1 MTHQSMPIYM
11 PSTVQNIEEWLTLLR
26 QDSPALHSQQPDKDL
41 EKLTLGT
48 SFPKPLGSFGTWSQD
63 SSSWKM
69 SEDWLM
75 GLTHTQR
82 KSLGNF
88 PRQGT
93 VRGGVCVP
101 QLKQVLHTSDQDGGA
116 LERWPTPDSSA
127 RGPSAIDLIAENGK
141 SVVRR
146 ESRQRR
152 GINLETATRMWP
164 TPRSTHR
171 GDCTSERYRH
181 SPQLPTIVKME
192 EEENYGGRVEGS
204 LNPNFVE
211 WLMGLPIGWTCLEEK
226 LSTDRYNEWLA
237 LQQDKLWWK
246 DEFDIPRL
254 TKKTKDRTQR
264 LKALGNGIVPATL
277 SQFLIEK
284 II

>member
-1 MTHQSMPIYM
+1 MTHQSTPIYM

-26 QDSPALHSQQPDKDL
+26 QDSPVLRSQQLDKDL
-41 EKLTLGT
+41 EKLTLET
-48 SFPKPLGSFGTWSQD
+48 SSLKPLGSFGTWNPD

-75 GLTHTQR
+75 GLTPTQR

-101 QLKQVLHTSDQDGGA
+101 QLKQVLPTSDQDGGA

-127 RGPSAIDLIAENGK
+127 RGPSAVDLIAENGK

-146 ESRQRR
+146 GSRQRR

-164 TPRSTHR
+164 TPVATHR
-171 GDCTSERYRH
+171 GDCPAERNRR
-181 SPQLPTIVKME
+181 SPQLSFVVKME
-192 EEENYGGRVEGS
+192 EESRTSQVEGS
-204 LNPNFVE
+204 LNPSFVE
-211 WLMGLPIGWTCLEEK
+211 WLMGLPIGWTSLEP
-226 LSTDRYNEWLA
+226 LSINSYNEWLA
-237 LQQDKLWWK
+237 LQQDRLWWK

-254 TKKTKDRTQR
+254 SKGTKDRTQR
-264 LKALGNGIVPATL
+264 LKTLGNGIVPATL
-277 SQFLIEK
+277 SRFLLEK